1 MINHKIAIGAAL
13 IGAFILGAAIVAYP
27 SAQEQPAQSQPAMS
41 SAPKERVSTSFSELE
56 EEEIGDIVRAYLL
69 ENPEVIIE
77 AVNEYSARERQAAAV
92 RAREG
97 AAALAPSTAENYVTL
112 AKTDPPTTF
121 AWLVVYEL
129 WARLRAREGAAANL
143 SALLSEENGFVTG
156 KKPDTARI
164 AVIEMFDYHCGYC
177 KRATSL
183 VREIA
188 KNDDDVKVIFRE
200 LPILREESEYAAE
213 VSLAAREQGKFLEM
227 HFAMMDA
234 KGVLTK
240 ERIHDIAKK
249 EGVDVEKLEQDA
261 QKPGVARAIIEGH
274 DIAEQAGVNGT
285 PAFIIAAVDG
295 SYIDV
300 VSGYY
305 PDELLTKIEE
315 AKASAQ

>member
-1 MINHKIAIGAAL
+1 MINHKLAIGAAL
-13 IGAFILGAAIVAYP
+13 VGAFILGAIIVAYP
-27 SAQEQPAQSQPAMS
+27 SAQEEQAQSQPAMS
-41 SAPKERVSTSFSELE
+41 SAPKERVSTSFSDLE
-56 EEEIGDIVRAYLL
+56 EEEIGEIVRAYLL

-77 AVNEYSARERQAAAV
+77 AVNEYSARERQAAA
-92 RAREG
+92 
-97 AAALAPSTAENYVTL
+97 
-112 AKTDPPTTF
+112 
-121 AWLVVYEL
+121 
-129 WARLRAREGAAANL
+129 LRAREGAAANL

-156 KKPDTARI
+156 KKPDTARV

-188 KNDDDVKVIFRE
+188 DSDDDVKVIFRE

-213 VSLAAREQGKFLEM
+213 ISLAAREQGKFLDM

-240 ERIHDIAKK
+240 ERIHDIAEK
-249 EGVDVEKLEQDA
+249 EGVNVAKLERDA

-274 DIAEQAGVNGT
+274 EIAEQAGVNGT

-305 PDELLTKIEE
+305 PDELRAKIEE

>member
-92 RAREG
+92 
-97 AAALAPSTAENYVTL
+97 
-112 AKTDPPTTF
+112 
-121 AWLVVYEL
+121 
-129 WARLRAREGAAANL
+129 RAREGAAANL